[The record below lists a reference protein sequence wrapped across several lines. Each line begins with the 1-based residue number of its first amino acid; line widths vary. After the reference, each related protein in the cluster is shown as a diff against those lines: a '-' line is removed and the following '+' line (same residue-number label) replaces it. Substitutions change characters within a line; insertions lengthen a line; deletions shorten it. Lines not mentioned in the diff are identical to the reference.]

1 VPVAVAARRWRG
13 RPWPGNARRS
23 MVVAGLRSWLAAS
36 GCAFSGRDWPT
47 AGRVPLLLPDLGHG
61 RPNDGRVRVCCA

>member
-1 VPVAVAARRWRG
+1 
-13 RPWPGNARRS
+13 
-23 MVVAGLRSWLAAS
+23 VAGLRSWLAAS

-61 RPNDGRVRVCCA
+61 GPDDGRVRVCCA